1 MQAIIEKTHTGGLK
15 SMRKHFCAF
24 WVSLVLTA
32 VHVLE
37 VFLSAM
43 IFGRIYLYGISIRLN
58 NSIAVP
64 VMVI

>member
-1 MQAIIEKTHTGGLK
+1 
-15 SMRKHFCAF
+15 MRKYFCAF

-43 IFGRIYLYGISIRLN
+43 IFGSIYLYGISIRLN
-58 NSIAVP
+58 DGIAVP
-64 VMVI
+64 VRVL